1 MQFRGHL
8 PVHLEFQKSKGST
21 VDAIALLKADHKK
34 VGELL
39 KEVEG
44 LSETAHASR
53 QKLFAQ
59 IDRELTVH
67 SKIEE
72 TIFYPA
78 VKARAKS
85 EKEDDA
91 KQEVLEAYEE
101 HDNVKG
107 MIKKLESTD
116 ATDETYNAKLQVLS
130 ELVKHHVHEEEHE
143 MFPEVRELMD
153 ESELEALGEKLAK
166 AKEQLLAA
174 VPA

>member
-1 MQFRGHL
+1 MN
-8 PVHLEFQKSKGST
+8 
-21 VDAIALLKADHKK
+21 AITLLKADHKK

-39 KEVEG
+39 KDIEG
-44 LSETAHASR
+44 LSQSAHIER
-53 QKLFAQ
+53 RKLFAQ

-78 VKARAKS
+78 LKRKAQTGNN
-85 EKEDDA
+85 DDT

-101 HDNVKG
+101 HSNVKG
-107 MIKKLESTD
+107 MLKKLEGTE

-143 MFPEVRELMD
+143 MFREAHDLMSETELDDLGMELTRAKEELM
-153 ESELEALGEKLAK
+153 SGVSA
-166 AKEQLLAA
+166 
-174 VPA
+174 